1 MSLLILSIVAL
12 GFGPGIVALAGARSW
27 VLALVDGFVI
37 VTIGGIA
44 LIHILPH
51 ALLSCGVWAF
61 VGAAAG
67 LFGPMLLE
75 QKNHAHH
82 HDAHG
87 GDAAKHGPA
96 MALALL
102 GIAMHA
108 FLDGSAFAEHDD
120 AHALGGAHAHG
131 SAELLGLAVVL
142 HRIPEG
148 LAIWWLVRPRRSGSK
163 TAIFAL
169 GLVAVATVVGSR
181 FGETL
186 VHGTRASVFSFV
198 QAVVAGSLL
207 HVVIHHAPP
216 SVAWRDHHHH
226 GSTGRRRLLYT
237 DVGDPGCP
245 RGSDG
250 EHDHDRDDAAEAREA
265 YASLT
270 GEADPHRHRPIQL
283 APALGALAGI
293 TLLLFVSMSHPT
305 AQRIAHEI
313 AMGPTFLTLA
323 LESAPA
329 LLVAYA
335 ASGLVHAFLPRSV
348 VRWLS
353 SGGAFSHSLRG
364 LLVGPLL
371 PIGSRGVLPLYRSL
385 LARGAPR
392 AAALTLLVAAPELG
406 LATFL
411 VSWTLLG
418 GKLTV
423 VRGVAAVL
431 MAVAVGYGVTC
442 LGRPVREGA
451 SLPRP
456 SVAPT
461 PSWRLRLWSGVRYGL
476 GDTVDHTMPWITFGL
491 AVAAFAEPL
500 LDGEAVAHVSPWIE
514 VPVFAALGVP
524 MYVCSAGA
532 TPLVAV
538 LLHKGV
544 SPGAA
549 IAFLLTGP
557 ATNLTTFGVLK
568 SLHGRRLA
576 MLFAAAM
583 VVVPTVLGWLVN
595 VGLPRDRPATLHT
608 AAHEPATMLEIISLA
623 LVGVLVTISL
633 VRHGPRRML
642 AQLVTTAAH
651 EH

>member
-1 MSLLILSIVAL
+1 MSLLVLSIVAL
-12 GFGPGIVALAGARSW
+12 ALGPGIVALAGARSW

-51 ALLSCGVWAF
+51 ALLSCGAWAF

-67 LFGPMLLE
+67 LLGPMLLE
-75 QKNHAHH
+75 KKRHAHH
-82 HDAHG
+82 DDVRG
-87 GDAAKHGPA
+87 GDAAAHRPA
-96 MALALL
+96 LALALL

-108 FLDGSAFAEHDD
+108 FLDGSAFAENGDGHGHD
-120 AHALGGAHAHG
+120 HGAHASG
-131 SAELLGLAVVL
+131 ELLGLAVVL

-148 LAIWWLVRPRRSGSK
+148 LAIWWLVRPRPGGVK

-169 GLVAVATVVGSR
+169 SVVAAATVLGSR
-181 FGETL
+181 FGDEL
-186 VHGTRASVFSFV
+186 VHGVQAAVFSFL

-216 SVAWRDHHHH
+216 SVAWRHHHH
-226 GSTGRRRLLYT
+226 HAAGRRRRPH
-237 DVGDPGCP
+237 VHGPECA
-245 RGSDG
+245 
-250 EHDHDRDDAAEAREA
+250 HDHENDDARPALVSL
-265 YASLT
+265 AS
-270 GEADPHRHRPIQL
+270 EPDPHHERGIQL
-283 APALGALAGI
+283 APALGALAGAA
-293 TLLLFVSMSHPT
+293 LLFFVSTSHPT

-329 LLVAYA
+329 LVIAFT

-348 VRWLS
+348 VGWLGK
-353 SGGAFSHSLRG
+353 GGAFTQSLRG

-371 PIGSRGVLPLYRSL
+371 PVCSCGVLPLYRSMI
-385 LARGAPR
+385 ARGAPR
-392 AAALTLLVAAPELG
+392 AAALTLLVAAPEIG

-411 VSWTLLG
+411 VSWSLLG
-418 GKLTV
+418 GTLTI
-423 VRGVAAVL
+423 VRGIAAVL
-431 MAVAVGYGVTC
+431 TALAVGYGVTR
-442 LGRPVREGA
+442 LGRRPVRVEVPVPA
-451 SLPRP
+451 S
-456 SVAPT
+456 STAPQ
-461 PSWRLRLWSGVRYGL
+461 PPLLARLWSGVRYGL
-476 GDTVDHTMPWITFGL
+476 GDTVDHTSPWIMIGL

-500 LDGEAVAHVSPWIE
+500 LDGEAVARVSPWIE
-514 VPVFAALGVP
+514 VPVFAVLGVP
-524 MYVCSAGA
+524 MYVCASGA

-557 ATNLTTFGVLK
+557 ATNLTTFGVLR

-576 MLFAAAM
+576 GLFAAAM
-583 VVVPTVLGWLVN
+583 VVVPTLLGGAVN
-595 VGLPRDRPATLHT
+595 VLLPRDRPEALHT
-608 AAHEPATMLEIISLA
+608 AAHEPATMIEMVSLA
-623 LVGVLVTISL
+623 ILVVLVGVSL
-633 VRHGPRRML
+633 VRHGPRHMV
-642 AQLVTTAAH
+642 AQLVTSGVH